1 MSSSSAIF
9 SGNSRYASDFQ
20 SIIDRSVA
28 IASLPL
34 TQLQQQRSNTA
45 SEQSAISS
53 LSSKFSA
60 LRTALDNIDSGTS
73 AAPTA
78 TLSDSLVARV
88 TASSGAQPTQMNL
101 EVINLGSYSTSLSND
116 GLTKITD
123 PSTQSITADTVV
135 TLTVNGVPMEILPP
149 VGSLNA
155 LAQAINEKNAG
166 VQASIVN
173 IGGPSSPDYR
183 LALRSTDLGAV
194 TIDLADS
201 TGSIATQYSTGTMAQ
216 YRVNGFP
223 STPIDSTSR
232 KVTIAP
238 GVTAELVTLG
248 TTDITLSPDGT
259 KLQDYISAFVTAFN
273 AAATEIDTHRGQG
286 TGALSGQS
294 LPSELGNALRQL
306 MKYDSTGAV
315 ISNPA
320 DLGLSLDRSGMLQFN
335 TSTFAA
341 AFADHGDAVR
351 SFLGG
356 ETTGGFLQSMKS
368 TLDTVDGLTGGVLT
382 DATSQVAKTLAKE
395 DDQISEMQNR
405 IDVMSTNLKERMA
418 AADAA
423 IALLEQQVTLIT
435 GIFSAN
441 NDSKNN

>member
-20 SIIDRSVA
+20 SVIERSVA

-34 TQLQQQRSNTA
+34 TALQQERSNTA
-45 SEQSAISS
+45 NEQSAISS
-53 LSSKFSA
+53 LASKFSA
-60 LRTALDNIDSGTS
+60 LRTALDNIDSGTT

-78 TLSDSLVARV
+78 TLSNSLVARV
-88 TASSGAQPTQMNL
+88 TASSGSLPAQMNL
-101 EVINLGSYSTSLSND
+101 EVINLGSYSTSLSKD
-116 GLTKITD
+116 GITKVTD
-123 PSTQSITADTVV
+123 PSTQSITSDSAV

-166 VQASIVN
+166 VQASVVN
-173 IGGPSSPDYR
+173 IGAPGSPDYR
-183 LALRSTDLGAV
+183 LAMRSTDLGAV

-201 TGSIATQYSTGTMAQ
+201 TGSIATQYATGTTAQ

-223 STPIDSTSR
+223 ATAVESASR

-248 TTDITLSPDGT
+248 STDISLEPDGT

-273 AAATEIDTHRGQG
+273 ATASEIDTHRGKG
-286 TGALSGQS
+286 TGALAGQS
-294 LPSELGNALRQL
+294 LPSELGNTLRDL
-306 MKYDSTGAV
+306 MKYDSSGAI

-320 DLGLSLDRSGMLQFN
+320 DLGLSLDRNGMLQFN
-335 TSTFAA
+335 SATFAT
-341 AFADHGDAVR
+341 AFADHGDAVQA
-351 SFLGG
+351 FLGG
-356 ETTGGFLQSMKS
+356 ETTGGFLQSMKNA
-368 TLDTVDGLTGGVLT
+368 LDTVDGLTGGVLT
-382 DATSQVAKTLAKE
+382 DASSAIAKTLLKE
-395 DDQISEMQNR
+395 DDQIAEMQNR
-405 IDVMSTNLKERMA
+405 IEVMETNLKERMA
-418 AADAA
+418 ASDAA

-435 GIFSAN
+435 GLFSAN
-441 NDSKNN
+441 DNSNN